1 MTADSPYTPQRQP
14 EKDPENR
21 GSGLMIAAIAA
32 LMVVAGGASWMANG
46 NGARSGQATPPP
58 LPAPQ
63 NTQNETPNGR
73 FSVAGQFAY
82 ISPENA
88 PAALRQAGYSESEQA
103 SILAGIKR
111 RDYRLAV
118 MPVFDAGGTGG
129 TIAIASGPVRRIVH
143 LTPKPKPI
151 VLPITIAGEV
161 TIAAISSTAPT
172 GLTAGAVT
180 VLGPEAL
187 PTLQQGD
194 NLLLTVIVQ

>member
-1 MTADSPYTPQRQP
+1 MTENSPYTPQRQP

-46 NGARSGQATPPP
+46 GGAKNDQDTKPP
-58 LPAPQ
+58 LASPQ
-63 NTQNETPNGR
+63 NTQNDTAQGR
-73 FSVAGQFAY
+73 FSVAGEFAY

-88 PAALRQAGYSESEQA
+88 PEALRRAGYSEAEQ
-103 SILAGIKR
+103 STILAGIKR

-129 TIAIASGPVRRIVH
+129 TIAISSGPVRRIVH
-143 LTPKPKPI
+143 LTPKPQPI
-151 VLPITIAGEV
+151 VLPITIVGEV
-161 TIAAISSTAPT
+161 SVSAISPAGPT
-172 GLTAGAVT
+172 GITTGAVT

-187 PTLQQGD
+187 PSLQQGD